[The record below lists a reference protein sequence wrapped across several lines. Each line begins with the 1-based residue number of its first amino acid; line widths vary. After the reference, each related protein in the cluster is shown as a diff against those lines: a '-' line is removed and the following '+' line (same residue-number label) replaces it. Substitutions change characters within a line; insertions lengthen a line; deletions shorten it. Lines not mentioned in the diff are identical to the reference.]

1 MIKVVIILALSKII
15 VDIGKEVIRN
25 SKNGENNNEDTNR

>member
-15 VDIGKEVIRN
+15 VDIGKEVIQK
-25 SKNGENNNEDTNR
+25 KNGNRENNNDKA